1 MRKKKSKAEFT
12 ALLTFLLGVTLVL
25 TNGFSAR
32 IFAQSDERELFE
44 QIEPIGDV
52 LSEILKNYVYE
63 PDVDKAVEGA
73 LMGIMG
79 SLDKNSSYV
88 PAPNLKA
95 MQEDT
100 SGEFEGIGVHIQQND
115 EGNIV
120 ILRPIAGAPAA
131 AAGLRS
137 GDVIMAIDGVS
148 AEGMDPSAA
157 ARRIKGPRGQIVHLS
172 IVRANAE
179 TETFEEMEFD
189 IKRGKI
195 PIDSVLEAR
204 MLDGGIGYIRIS
216 DFKRKT
222 ADDVRREI
230 RAFKKDGLKS
240 LIIDLRWNPGG
251 LLTASRDLCELF
263 LPKNTLVTYTRG
275 RQTGAGRYMEDMRLY
290 TQRKPIVPGTMPIL
304 LLVGQSS
311 ASSAEIVTGA
321 LQFYARAIVV
331 GEKTYGKG
339 SVQTIIPLRR
349 PKGSALRL
357 TTALYYTPAEVTI
370 DGIGIL
376 PDVAVPM
383 PLDQQGALLDQMYR
397 SYATDLDLQ
406 DKQNHGMV
414 TGNGSEEGTIQDI
427 VLQRAVEI
435 LKEDSVFQ
443 NLIDTYH
450 RDPHETQV
458 ASTRNEVDP
467 IH

>member
-12 ALLTFLLGVTLVL
+12 ALLAFLLGVTLVL

-73 LMGIMG
+73 LMGIMN

-88 PAPNLKA
+88 PAASLKS

-100 SGEFEGIGVHIQQND
+100 SGEFEGIGVHIRQNED
-115 EGNIV
+115 GNIV

-131 AAGLRS
+131 AAGLRA
-137 GDVIMAIDGVS
+137 GDIIAAIDGVS
-148 AEGMDPSAA
+148 AEGMDPPAA
-157 ARRIKGPRGQIVHLS
+157 ARRIKGPRGQIVHLT
-172 IVRANAE
+172 IMRPNAE
-179 TETFEEMEFD
+179 TDTKEELEFD
-189 IKRGKI
+189 VKRGKI
-195 PIDSVLEAR
+195 PIDSILEAR
-204 MLDGGIGYIRIS
+204 ILDGGIGYIRIS
-216 DFKRKT
+216 DFKKHT
-222 ADDVRREI
+222 ARDVRNTI
-230 RAFKKDGLKS
+230 RDFKGDGLKS

-275 RQTGAGRYMEDMRLY
+275 RETGSGRYMEDMRLH
-290 TQRKPIVPGTMPIL
+290 TQRRPVIPETMPLL

-321 LQFYARAIVV
+321 LQFYARAIVL

-370 DGIGIL
+370 DGKGIL
-376 PDVAVPM
+376 PDVSVPM
-383 PLDQQGALLDQMYR
+383 PLEQQGALLDQMYR
-397 SYATDLDLQ
+397 SYATDLSLQ
-406 DKQNHGMV
+406 NKQNHGSV
-414 TGNGSEEGTIQDI
+414 TGNESLEDTVQDL
-427 VLQRAVEI
+427 VLERAVEM
-435 LKEDSVFQ
+435 LREDSVFQ
-443 NLIDTYH
+443 NLIDKYH
-450 RDPHETQV
+450 RDPYETQV
-458 ASTRNEVDP
+458 ALSRNEVTAV
-467 IH
+467 H

>member
-1 MRKKKSKAEFT
+1 MR
-12 ALLTFLLGVTLVL
+12 
-25 TNGFSAR
+25 N
-32 IFAQSDERELFE
+32 
-44 QIEPIGDV
+44 
-52 LSEILKNYVYE
+52 
-63 PDVDKAVEGA
+63 
-73 LMGIMG
+73 
-79 SLDKNSSYV
+79 
-88 PAPNLKA
+88 
-95 MQEDT
+95 
-100 SGEFEGIGVHIQQND
+100 
-115 EGNIV
+115 
-120 ILRPIAGAPAA
+120 
-131 AAGLRS
+131 
-137 GDVIMAIDGVS
+137 
-148 AEGMDPSAA
+148 
-157 ARRIKGPRGQIVHLS
+157 
-172 IVRANAE
+172 
-179 TETFEEMEFD
+179 
-189 IKRGKI
+189 
-195 PIDSVLEAR
+195 
-204 MLDGGIGYIRIS
+204 S

-222 ADDVRREI
+222 ADDVRREL

-275 RQTGAGRYMEDMRLY
+275 RQTGTGRYMEDMRLY